1 MFFATQLTVVGAVAV
16 ALLGIAGLIAVVRGL
31 SKPDGGPNPLEQRL
45 KVFAEAQTLA
55 SVGCCRFDLPS
66 GGAMW
71 SDEMFRI
78 AGLTPGT
85 NAPGFWAFPDI
96 IHPEDREEVRRQLNE
111 TAGGGV
117 TFDAEFRIV
126 CPDGTV
132 KSIHGVARR
141 EVEEDPDIIRIFAAF
156 LEITGYKSETND
168 LARSLAEAEA
178 AQAETEAARTQ
189 AETARTQAEAARA
202 EAETARAETETA
214 RAETETART
223 EVEVAQAEAETART
237 ALAEVELA
245 SRAKSDFLALMSHEL
260 RTPLNSILGFAEII
274 REQMFGAVGSDR
286 YVSYARDIS
295 ESGEHLLGVVND
307 ILDLSKVEAGRM
319 ELHEETVDLLAVIQ
333 EATTLVQERA
343 TDKGLTLRASM
354 PQSLPFLNADERLVK
369 QMLINLLSNAVNFTP
384 GGGWVAVTAER
395 SRKGGIT
402 LAVADSGIGIEP
414 EDLPRVLM
422 PFHAKNE
429 PLAQKSHGTG
439 LGLPLVKSL
448 IELHGGEF
456 HIKSTPKVGT
466 TVVLSFP
473 RDRVIEGGLK
483 VLGEIA

>member
-202 EAETARAETETA
+202 EAETARAEV
-214 RAETETART
+214 ETART

>member
-1 MFFATQLTVVGAVAV
+1 MFFATQLAVFGAVAV
-16 ALLGIAGLIAVVRGL
+16 ALLGIAGLVVVLRGL
-31 SKPDGGPNPLEQRL
+31 AKPDGGPDPLEQRL
-45 KVFAEAQTLA
+45 KVFAEAQALA

-66 GGAMW
+66 GGAVW

-96 IHPEDREEVRRQLNE
+96 IHPEDREEVRRQLHE
-111 TAGGGV
+111 TAGGGA

-132 KSIHGVARR
+132 KSVHGVARR
-141 EVEEDPDIIRIFAAF
+141 EVEEDPGIIRIFAAF
-156 LEITGYKSETND
+156 LEITGYKRETRD
-168 LARSLAEAEA
+168 LARSLAEAA
-178 AQAETEAARTQ
+178 AARAEAETAMAE
-189 AETARTQAEAARA
+189 AETARAEAEAAMAESETARA
-202 EAETARAETETA
+202 EAETARAEA
-214 RAETETART
+214 
-223 EVEVAQAEAETART
+223 
-237 ALAEVELA
+237 ELA
-245 SRAKSDFLALMSHEL
+245 SRAKSDFLAVMSHEL

-274 REQMFGAVGSDR
+274 KDQMFGAVGSER

-319 ELHEETVDLLAVIQ
+319 ELYEETVDLLAVIQ
-333 EATTLVQERA
+333 EATTLIQERA
-343 TDKGLTLRASM
+343 TDKGLTLKAAM
-354 PQSLPFLNADERLVK
+354 PQSLPFLRADGRLVK

-384 GGGWVAVTAER
+384 AGGWVAVTAER
-395 SRKGGIT
+395 SQEGGIT

-414 EDLPRVLM
+414 EELSRVLM
-422 PFHAKNE
+422 PFHAKSE
-429 PLAQKSHGTG
+429 PLGQKPHGTG

-456 HIKSTPKVGT
+456 HIESTPKVGT
-466 TVVLSFP
+466 MVVLSFP
-473 RDRVIEGGLK
+473 ADRVVEGVLK
-483 VLGEIA
+483 MSCENT